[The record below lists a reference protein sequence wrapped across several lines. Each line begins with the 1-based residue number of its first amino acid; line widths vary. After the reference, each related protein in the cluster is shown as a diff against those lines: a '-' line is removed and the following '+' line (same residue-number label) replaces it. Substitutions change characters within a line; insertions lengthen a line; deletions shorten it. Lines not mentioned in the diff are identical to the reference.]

1 MVRDRN
7 AWVWSFTAKRR
18 ERRTA
23 QAKRSARAQAS
34 PLPHVISPLSAC
46 DIVDAMKMAFGKKS
60 AIQVLLAGLICFG
73 AATWAVA
80 QQPTITPTAK
90 ELNKSFDADASQWTE
105 RFEHEGRA
113 IYDKR
118 FEILDAMNLKPGL
131 NVADIGAGS
140 GLFSRMVAARVAPG
154 GTVYAVDI
162 AKNMI
167 DHIAK
172 VAKEENI
179 PNLKPVLGDPKSP
192 KLAPNSVDVVFIIDS
207 YHHFEYPTDMLA
219 EINKAL
225 RPDGMLMLIDF
236 KRIDGVSRD
245 YILKMVRAGEGT
257 FTDEFLNAG
266 FDLVERRDDMFPDN
280 YMLKF
285 KHRAAAAVKSTAQ
298 R

>member
-1 MVRDRN
+1 MSYANFDGD
-7 AWVWSFTAKRR
+7 FR
-18 ERRTA
+18 E
-23 QAKRSARAQAS
+23 
-34 PLPHVISPLSAC
+34 V
-46 DIVDAMKMAFGKKS
+46 VMKTF
-60 AIQVLLAGLICFG
+60 VAGLIF
-73 AATWAVA
+73 AMTLAVA
-80 QQPTITPTAK
+80 QQSTITPTAK

-118 FEILDAMNLKPGL
+118 AEMVEAMGLKPGMD
-131 NVADIGAGS
+131 VADIGAGS
-140 GLFSRMVAARVAPG
+140 GLISRLIAQRVAPS

-162 AKNMI
+162 SKNMV
-167 DHIAK
+167 DHITKTAQ
-172 VAKEENI
+172 EEKITNI
-179 PNLKPVLGDPKSP
+179 KAVLGDPRSP
-192 KLAPNSVDVVFIIDS
+192 KLAPNSVDVVCIIDA
-207 YHHFEYPTDMLA
+207 YHHFEYPAEMLA

-266 FDLVERRDDMFPDN
+266 FDLVERRDNMFPDN

-285 KHRAAAAVKSTAQ
+285 KHRSVSAKSAGPGHTTP
-298 R
+298 

>member
-1 MVRDRN
+1 MKIFVSGLML
-7 AWVWSFTAKRR
+7 A
-18 ERRTA
+18 
-23 QAKRSARAQAS
+23 SA
-34 PLPHVISPLSAC
+34 
-46 DIVDAMKMAFGKKS
+46 M
-60 AIQVLLAGLICFG
+60 
-73 AATWAVA
+73 TWAVA
-80 QQPTITPTAK
+80 QQSTITPTAK

-118 FEILDAMNLKPGL
+118 AEILDAMGLKPGMD
-131 NVADIGAGS
+131 VADIGAGS
-140 GLFSRMVAARVAPG
+140 GLISRLIAQRVAPG

-162 AKNMI
+162 SKNMI
-167 DHIAK
+167 DHITKTAQ
-172 VAKEENI
+172 EEKITNI
-179 PNLKPVLGDPKSP
+179 KAVLGDPRSP
-192 KLAPNSVDVVFIIDS
+192 KLAPNSVDVVCIIDA
-207 YHHFEYPTDMLA
+207 YHHFEYPAEMLA

-266 FDLVERRDDMFPDN
+266 FDLVERRDNMFPDN

-285 KHRAAAAVKSTAQ
+285 KHRSVSAKSAGAGQTT

>member
-1 MVRDRN
+1 MQISVL
-7 AWVWSFTAKRR
+7 
-18 ERRTA
+18 RTLFLSMA
-23 QAKRSARAQAS
+23 AS
-34 PLPHVISPLSAC
+34 Y
-46 DIVDAMKMAFGKKS
+46 AFS
-60 AIQVLLAGLICFG
+60 
-73 AATWAVA
+73 

-90 ELNKSFDADASQWTE
+90 ELNKSFDADASQWRE

-118 FEILDAMNLKPGL
+118 SEILDAMNLKPGMD
-131 NVADIGAGS
+131 VADIGAGS
-140 GLFSRMVAARVAPG
+140 GLMSRLIAQRVAPS

-167 DHIAK
+167 DHIAE
-172 VAKEENI
+172 VARTESI

-192 KLAPNSVDVVFIIDS
+192 KLAPNSVDVICIIDS

-219 EINKAL
+219 EIRKAL

-236 KRIDGVSRD
+236 KRIDGISKD

-266 FDLVERRDDMFPDN
+266 FELVDKRDDMFPEN

-285 KHRAAAAVKSTAQ
+285 KHRAAAKAATH
-298 R
+298 